1 MLIGYMLSLAK
12 KGNKL
17 RDTCRYIY
25 SIVKGDVHVVNTVLM
40 RKVKSVVLRNLSANI
55 VAVLVYS
62 AFLKNSVLY
71 AYGSYPYRPAR
82 ISNRYTLRDTLL

>member
-25 SIVKGDVHVVNTVLM
+25 SIVKGGVVNTVLM
-40 RKVKSVVLRNLSANI
+40 RKVKLVVLRNLSANI